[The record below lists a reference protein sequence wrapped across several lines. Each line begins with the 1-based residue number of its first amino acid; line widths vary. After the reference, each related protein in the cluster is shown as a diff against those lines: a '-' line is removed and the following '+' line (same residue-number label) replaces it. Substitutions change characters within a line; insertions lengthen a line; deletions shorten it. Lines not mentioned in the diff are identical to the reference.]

1 MNLHFPTRLCIIK
14 PQKTKGKN
22 GESMAQYPYL
32 DMFCRDDSGVS
43 VEHWNDSWSV
53 DMHAHDYCELMLVNR
68 GSCRHAFHGIET
80 LLIPGDAVLI
90 PPHEAHGYAL
100 SGEISLYN
108 CQFVPDR
115 LDPGVTA
122 LLHTHG
128 LLHEQKQTAEHA
140 FWEHQI
146 ADRQAMHAKSLPTYE
161 FNSSKQGV
169 IHLSPAE
176 LTFIVSLLEHTLS
189 EQEEQGEDSV
199 LLRRKYIDVILGEV
213 QKTQNHQNCKYADCS
228 EEQPL
233 RAVRHCG
240 GRQTVRIQSELPAQ
254 AVQRLYR
261 CVAYPVHQPS
271 AYDPR
276 LRGPG
281 KPPHEH
287 QGSRRVCRN
296 LRSELFLAA
305 VQEDHRL
312 FAE

>member
-1 MNLHFPTRLCIIK
+1 
-14 PQKTKGKN
+14 
-22 GESMAQYPYL
+22 MAQYPYL

-90 PPHEAHGYAL
+90 PAHEAHGYAL

-115 LDPGVTA
+115 LDPGVVT
-122 LLHTHG
+122 LLNAHG
-128 LLHEQKQTAEHA
+128 LLHEQEQTAENA

-199 LLRRKYIDVILGEV
+199 LLRRKYVEVILVEV
-213 QKTQNHQNCKYADCS
+213 QKAQHHQNRKYADCS
-228 EEQPL
+228 AGSQRVIAEVLSDIENNLAEPFDIAEAAKRYAFSPNYL
-233 RAVRHCG
+233 RKLFKDFTGVSP
-240 GRQTVRIQSELPAQ
+240 IQ
-254 AVQRLYR
+254 YIN
-261 CVAYPVHQPS
+261 
-271 AYDPR
+271 R
-276 LRGPG
+276 LRMIRACEGL
-281 KPPHEH
+281 E
-287 QGSRRVCRN
+287 SRRM
-296 LRSELFLAA
+296 SIKEAA
-305 VQEDHRL
+305 EYVGIYDLNYFSRL
-312 FAE
+312 FKKIIGCSPNKI